1 VTTLPSPSAG
11 NQLHAEGDAEIADI
25 ADRVALLGHNLRN
38 SRDRPSIALRIE
50 AQSAH
55 SGGQLKDLRRSVF
68 CYAAKLRE
76 CAPVSAA
83 HWRWLYCNDGCDT
96 RLAAQPMLHVS

>member
-55 SGGQLKDLRRSVF
+55 SGGAIEGFATIGLLLCSKAAGVCAGLRR
-68 CYAAKLRE
+68 A
-76 CAPVSAA
+76 
-83 HWRWLYCNDGCDT
+83 
-96 RLAAQPMLHVS
+96 LAMAVLQ